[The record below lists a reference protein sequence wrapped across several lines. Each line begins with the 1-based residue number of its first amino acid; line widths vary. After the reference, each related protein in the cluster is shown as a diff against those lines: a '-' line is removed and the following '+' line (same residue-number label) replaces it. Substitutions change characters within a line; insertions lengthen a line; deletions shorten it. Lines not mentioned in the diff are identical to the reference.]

1 MLQNAQE
8 APMDDSP
15 LPGGH
20 AETVSAALAHLA
32 QEGYTADFSSR
43 ASGLH
48 CEVCGKAHT
57 AEGARVEKVYRFEG
71 ASDPDDEAI
80 VLGLRCPACGVKG
93 VLVSGY
99 GPSTDPDEVALILSL
114 LDGR

>member
-1 MLQNAQE
+1 MTNA
-8 APMDDSP
+8 PSHP
-15 LPGGH
+15 
-20 AETVSAALAHLA
+20 ETVSAALAQLA
-32 QEGYTADFSSR
+32 AEGYTADFSSR
-43 ASGLH
+43 SESLH
-48 CEVCGKAHT
+48 CAACGEAHEPT
-57 AEGARVEKVYRFEG
+57 GARVEKVYRFEG

>member
-1 MLQNAQE
+1 MPSA
-8 APMDDSP
+8 SGH
-15 LPGGH
+15 PGGYPG
-20 AETVSAALAHLA
+20 TVSAALAQLA
-32 QEGYTADFSSR
+32 AEGYTADFSSR
-43 ASGLH
+43 AQTLH
-48 CEVCGKAHT
+48 CAACGGAH
-57 AEGARVEKVYRFEG
+57 APAGARVEKVYRFEG
-71 ASDPDDEAI
+71 PSDPGDEAI